1 VLSGPNCSFQA
12 PVFRDN
18 SGGEPKVGQFFI
30 AISPGDVTPGGGSA
44 YGERVETMLA
54 ALAAQPG
61 VRLPGARR
69 HEFRARV
76 AANGVEVPLSLIEKL
91 EAFASSG

>member
-1 VLSGPNCSFQA
+1 
-12 PVFRDN
+12 
-18 SGGEPKVGQFFI
+18 
-30 AISPGDVTPGGGSA
+30 
-44 YGERVETMLA
+44 MLA